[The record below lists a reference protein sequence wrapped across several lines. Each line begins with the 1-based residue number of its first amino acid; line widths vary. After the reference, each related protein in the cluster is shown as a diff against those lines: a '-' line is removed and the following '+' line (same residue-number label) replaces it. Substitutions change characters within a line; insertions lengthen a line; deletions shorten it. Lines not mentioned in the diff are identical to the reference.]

1 MAQDFNSMFGTVNPQ
16 DAEAAYLARQQ
27 VSPNT
32 MAQLPLLNQVVA
44 MGGNA
49 GAGLGNT
56 VGRMLGGQTSVE
68 ADQALMKNIFS
79 KAAAQSQD
87 PMERLKIAAAEF
99 DNIDPA
105 KAQALRGE
113 AAKFEE
119 QRAKT
124 DKDRA
129 AAAAVGLKETRTKNI
144 AMALKSK
151 FPDMPEEALMGLAGN
166 DKLVADLFKPENA
179 NKQWDTVTTAD
190 GVFRVNRADPNERV
204 RMGDAKGS
212 AMDAFA
218 GELAKARLDFTNA
231 QTEKIRAESAARV
244 EKLSGERNTAIR
256 SLSSAE
262 GNMDDLLTTAAE
274 AEKLAPSGVLEAY
287 AQAAFEELPFN
298 DRETFKGL
306 VASLSSEKAIQ
317 TLKELKEQSR
327 TGATG
332 FGALSEK
339 ELDLLLAKTR
349 LLNPKSKGFKANL
362 EFVVKG
368 WRKLKTELSASRK
381 DLLKMGQGGGATG
394 AGTSADPIV
403 LK

>member
-1 MAQDFNSMFGTVNPQ
+1 MVNQ
-16 DAEAAYLARQQ
+16 
-27 VSPNT
+27 
-32 MAQLPLLNQVVA
+32 
-44 MGGNA
+44 
-49 GAGLGNT
+49 
-56 VGRMLGGQTSVE
+56 
-68 ADQALMKNIFS
+68 
-79 KAAAQSQD
+79 
-87 PMERLKIAAAEF
+87 
-99 DNIDPA
+99 
-105 KAQALRGE
+105 
-113 AAKFEE
+113 
-119 QRAKT
+119 
-124 DKDRA
+124 
-129 AAAAVGLKETRTKNI
+129 
-144 AMALKSK
+144 
-151 FPDMPEEALMGLAGN
+151 
-166 DKLVADLFKPENA
+166 
-179 NKQWDTVTTAD
+179 
-190 GVFRVNRADPNERV
+190 ADPTERFKV
-204 RMGDAKGS
+204 GEAKGS

-218 GELAKARLDFTNA
+218 GELAKARLDLTNA
-231 QTEKIRAESAARV
+231 QTDKVRSELAAKV

-256 SLSSAE
+256 ALSSAE

-394 AGTSADPIV
+394 AGTASDPIV